1 MALENKLTLR
11 TVTSPFSGQFPGQI
25 PDVTTSAVI
34 SLANLD
40 NNQLYLKGETIFTAT
55 TSGSTTTLFKLN
67 GGTLSFPSGSGGGSG
82 SITGGT
88 VIISSTTA
96 NGGSILFSGDNT
108 GFYVDL
114 TPMAGSGLTIDNT
127 TGQFMLDLG
136 STLPTP
142 IIHSSWVWRKN
153 DNTTPLGNS
162 TAQGISVPHGAF
174 VDLVSSQFIYTLSN
188 TDSEPTTISGSYGTT
203 NLGPGILT
211 PVTPISDSGIT
222 INKTFTVTFTKP
234 SSGLQVV
241 NHSNI
246 QFASGND
253 TTSNSSNVTFKNNW
267 YEGSVT
273 SQSPSDIEINALID
287 SDMLNDVLNSFSKGN
302 VTVDGSHYHLVAY
315 PIILGT
321 LTNIIMDGA
330 APILGAYTQLS
341 NIFLTNNTGLSVEC
355 FVYVSNALGP
365 FTNNDL
371 TFYL

>member
-11 TVTSPFSGQFPGQI
+11 TVTSPFTGQFPGQI
-25 PDVTTSAVI
+25 PDITASAVI

-67 GGTLSFPSGSGGGSG
+67 GGTLSFPSGSGSG
-82 SITGGT
+82 SAITGGT
-88 VIISSTTA
+88 VIISSTTT
-96 NGGSILFSGDNT
+96 NGGSISFSGDNT

-114 TPMAGSGLTIDNT
+114 KPMAGSGLTIDNS

-136 STLPTP
+136 TTLPTP
-142 IIHSSWVWRKN
+142 IISSTWEWREN
-153 DNTTPLGNS
+153 DDTTPLGSSNS
-162 TAQGISVPHGAF
+162 QMITVPHGAF
-174 VDLVSSQFIYTLSN
+174 VDLISSQFQYTLSN
-188 TDSEPTTISGSYGTT
+188 TDTEPTTISGDYGTT
-203 NLGPGILT
+203 NLGPGVLT

-222 INKTFTVTFTKP
+222 TNTSFSVTFTKP
-234 SSGLQVV
+234 STGLEVV
-241 NHSNI
+241 GTHI
-246 QFASGND
+246 EFATGNN
-253 TTSNSSNVTFKNNW
+253 TTNDLSRVTFMNNW

-273 SQSPSDIEINALID
+273 SQSPTDIEINALIESGML
-287 SDMLNDVLNSFSKGN
+287 SDTQGSFSKTN

-315 PIILGT
+315 PIGLT
-321 LTNIIMDGA
+321 VLTNIIMDGA

-341 NIFLTNNTGLSVEC
+341 NMFLINNAGLSVEC